1 MYLYEAKKI
10 VGQPSNPSKMPGLA
24 TGIHAKYCKTGSQL
38 AKKSGTVCSI
48 CYALKNRYAM
58 PNVSE
63 ANERR
68 YQIQMRALVDE
79 NFRDLYINAWKV
91 ILKNEEWFRIFDTGD
106 LQSYAHLQLFVDIAT
121 SNPHVNFWLPT
132 REYSLVNTYLGTIPS
147 NLTIRVSAHIID
159 HAPPSSKF
167 VTSTVHLER
176 NPIGKECGAY
186 TRGGHCGPC
195 RWCWDDD
202 VENVSYPEH

>member
-1 MYLYEAKKI
+1 MYLYQAKKT
-10 VGQPSNPSKMPGLA
+10 VGQPSNPSKMPGYA
-24 TGIHAKYCKTGSQL
+24 TGIHAKYCKTGRHL
-38 AKKSGTVCSI
+38 AEKSGTVCSK

-58 PNVSE
+58 PNVAE

-68 YQIQMRALVDE
+68 YHIQMRALVDE
-79 NFRDLYINAWKV
+79 EFRALYIQAWKV

-106 LQSYAHLQLFVDIAT
+106 LQSHAHLQLFIDIAT
-121 SNPHVNFWLPT
+121 DNPHVHFWMPT
-132 REYSLVNTYLGTIPS
+132 REYTLVNTFLGTIPT
-147 NLTIRVSAHIID
+147 NLTIRVSAHMVD

-167 VTSTVHLER
+167 VTSTVH
-176 NPIGKECGAY
+176 NANAPIGKKCGAY

-195 RWCWDDD
+195 RFCWSRK